1 MTLAEVKQYLRVD
14 GSEEDALIQTM
25 MAAAEDF
32 VIGAV
37 GTYDESQ
44 PKAKMLY
51 MAAVQDMYDN
61 RQLVAVNAA
70 GYSASQ
76 HYRNMVESLI
86 RQLQTEELIKEEEAA
101 DV

>member
-1 MTLAEVKQYLRVD
+1 MTLAEVKSYLRVD
-14 GSEEDALIQTM
+14 GSEEDALIQMM

-37 GTYDESQ
+37 GAYDESS

-51 MAAVQDMYDN
+51 LYATQDMYDN
-61 RQLVAVNAA
+61 RQLVAVNTA

-76 HYRNMVESLI
+76 YYRSMVESLI
-86 RQLQTEELIKEEEAA
+86 RQLQMEELIKKEEAD

>member
-14 GSEEDALIQTM
+14 GNEEDELIQM
-25 MAAAEDF
+25 MMTAAKDF

-37 GTYDESQ
+37 GVYDESSA
-44 PKAKMLY
+44 KAKMLY
-51 MAAVQDMYDN
+51 LYATQDMYDN
-61 RQLVAVNAA
+61 RKLVAVNTA

-76 HYRNMVESLI
+76 YYRSMTESLI
-86 RQLQTEELIKEEEAA
+86 RQLQMEELIKKEEAT

>member
-1 MTLAEVKQYLRVD
+1 MTLAEVKQYLKVD
-14 GSEEDALIQTM
+14 GSEEDALIQMM

-37 GTYDESQ
+37 GAYDESQ

>member
-14 GSEEDALIQTM
+14 GSEEDALIQMM

-37 GTYDESQ
+37 GAYDESQ

-51 MAAVQDMYDN
+51 LAAMQDMYDDQRILGVSTK
-61 RQLVAVNAA
+61 RQFGSVLPMRREERRLVHIAK
-70 GYSASQ
+70 Q
-76 HYRNMVESLI
+76 FERI
-86 RQLQTEELIKEEEAA
+86 R
-101 DV
+101 